1 MSKGRGGFKATK
13 KILSQSVQRIDKVK
27 KSLVRKNENLE
38 SERDAARAE
47 AKALHLS
54 GLTLQAQLAELK
66 AALASKSDE
75 ARRLESNFADSERLL
90 RDRTTSLGEARSE
103 IATANH
109 LLNEGAEQLVKQ
121 TAASQ
126 ELRGW
131 LAESKDK
138 ATALSRFKTYV
149 HQRFDELGVVADPF
163 PEQTAATGCRIG
175 SRFDWLIKDHTDTMQ
190 TANKTLAAAND
201 GLEAAKKWE
210 AAVLGWNDATQQH
223 PFEVAKHIAALIDE
237 ETRKLEEQI
246 VAQEKR
252 IDELTAHPGEV
263 VTGA

>member
-47 AKALHLS
+47 AKALTVAMTGQRTRVL
-54 GLTLQAQLAELK
+54 
-66 AALASKSDE
+66 D
-75 ARRLESNFADSERLL
+75 LESELQKKSQEVDRLRTNLENSEGVI
-90 RDRTTSLGEARSE
+90 RDRSDSLEEARSE
-103 IATANH
+103 IAKANA
-109 LLNEGAEQLVKQ
+109 LLSEGAEQLVKQ

-223 PFEVAKHIAALIDE
+223 PFEVTKHIAALIAE

-263 VTGA
+263 VTAA